1 VTPEERLGHMKPDPY
16 AQAAWKVIMEYV
28 SEQAEEELKRKYL
41 YELLQEQKSRGSI
54 HPVDESS

>member
-1 VTPEERLGHMKPDPY
+1 MKPDPY

-41 YELLQEQKSRGSI
+41 CEILISEKKDG
-54 HPVDESS
+54 